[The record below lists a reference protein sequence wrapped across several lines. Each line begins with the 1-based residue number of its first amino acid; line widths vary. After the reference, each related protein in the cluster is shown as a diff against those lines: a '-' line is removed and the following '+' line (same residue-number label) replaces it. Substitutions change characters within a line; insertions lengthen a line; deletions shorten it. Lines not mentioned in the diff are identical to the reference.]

1 MSTTF
6 KPMWMRLV
14 SEKKTMVPSAPVK
27 VEKKPVYKDLKEV
40 AKQLFPPLQQEPD
53 EELDDETNDNIE
65 TEEAEEEAAEE
76 TEETNEE
83 ADDAV
88 YKGCNT
94 KGCPKK
100 FIQENGELRCAEC
113 REFNIGLVI
122 HCAFKCGDYAKMTH
136 KQVKFMK
143 DNNYKPFTKCF
154 DCSKKKNNDDD
165 FTMVWA
171 YDEKCV
177 TNECDGRI
185 QLNQSK
191 VDFFKQ
197 PHMKMPVH
205 CYDCIKER
213 KVDKTTNV
221 ECECATC
228 GDTVV
233 MSKMQKIS
241 VEKNHLISCES
252 CRTTMTKKCA
262 HKTCNK
268 PFLSKARE
276 TELKTTFKNSYREEP
291 CCSKEWFLLF
301 SKK

>member
-1 MSTTF
+1 
-6 KPMWMRLV
+6 MWMSLV
-14 SEKKTMVPSAPVK
+14 SEKKKTMVPPSAPVK
-27 VEKKPVYKDLKEV
+27 VDMKPVYNNLKEV
-40 AKQLFPPLQQEPD
+40 VKELFPEVN
-53 EELDDETNDNIE
+53 EELDDETNDNVE
-65 TEEAEEEAAEE
+65 TEEAETEDNAA
-76 TEETNEE
+76 
-83 ADDAV
+83 
-88 YKGCNT
+88 YKVCNT
-94 KGCPKK
+94 KGCQKK
-100 FIQENGELRCAEC
+100 FIPETNELRCEEC

-122 HCAFKCGDYAKMTH
+122 PCSSHGCNDYAKMSH
-136 KQVKFMK
+136 KQLKIMK
-143 DNNYKPFTKCF
+143 ENNYKPFSKCF
-154 DCSKKKNNDDD
+154 DCSKKKSDND

-171 YDEKCV
+171 YDEKCH
-177 TNECDGRI
+177 TQECDGRI

-205 CYDCIKER
+205 CYDCIQVR
-213 KVDKTTNV
+213 KADKTTNV

-262 HKTCNK
+262 YKTCNK

-276 TELKTTFKNSYREEP
+276 TELKTTFRKNYREEP
-291 CCSKEWFLLF
+291 CCSKECFLLF
-301 SKK
+301 TKK